1 MSGSRIILC
10 NDLEYAK
17 NRVPEALDA
26 PIVKT
31 FFEEEFKVEHAH
43 AVTREAYIAEERTKA
58 IVLGALSY
66 NIYAQN
72 ALLKLL
78 EEPPRNIL
86 FVILTRS
93 KNALLPTVR
102 SRMQIEVLEAP
113 AVETELELDLAHL
126 DLDSIF
132 TFLKKHSNSSKDELK
147 TLIQLLLTRSINDA
161 GIRLSARELSLFDT
175 ALELAEYNTRAQ
187 NILSLLL
194 LTLYEAK
201 MRRR

>member
-1 MSGSRIILC
+1 MRGSAIILC
-10 NDLEYAK
+10 NDPEYARK
-17 NRVPEALDA
+17 RILEEVEA

-43 AVTREAYIAEERTKA
+43 AVIREAYIAEERAKTL
-58 IVLGALSY
+58 ILSAHTY

-78 EEPPRNIL
+78 EEPPRNVTFIL
-86 FVILTRS
+86 ISRS

-102 SRMQIEVLEAP
+102 SRMRIEVLEAP
-113 AVETELELDLAHL
+113 SVESRLDLDLARL
-126 DLDSIF
+126 DLEAIF
-132 TFLKKHSNSSKDELK
+132 TFLKEHRNIGKEELK
-147 TLIQLLLTRSINDA
+147 SLIQQLLTEVVAKA
-161 GIRLSARELSLFDT
+161 GIRLRERELSLFDT
-175 ALELAEYNTRAQ
+175 ALELAERNTRAQ
-187 NILSLLL
+187 NLLSLLL